1 MSDPL
6 LTRIDEL
13 EVRVAFQEDLLA
25 TLNASVADT
34 TTEVRDLRL
43 ELVRMRNA
51 LDAVRSALSHDVR
64 DEPPPPHY

>member
-1 MSDPL
+1 VSDPL
-6 LTRIDEL
+6 LTRIEEL

-34 TTEVRDLRL
+34 TLEMRELRTELGRVRS
-43 ELVRMRNA
+43 A